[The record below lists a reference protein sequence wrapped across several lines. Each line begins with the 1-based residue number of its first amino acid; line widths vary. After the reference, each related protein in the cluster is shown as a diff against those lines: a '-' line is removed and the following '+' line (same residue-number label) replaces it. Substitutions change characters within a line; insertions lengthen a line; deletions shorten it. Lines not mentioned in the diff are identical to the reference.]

1 MGLGARGRPART
13 PSRTRGA
20 RRILGHRRTLVS
32 RRTTACCQNRCMRVV
47 VSGASGLIGPALVPA
62 LRADGHE
69 VVKLVRRDPT
79 SDDERRWDPASG
91 TLDPAHIAGAD
102 AIVNLSG
109 ANLDQRWTD
118 RAKREIL
125 ESRTKTTGLLAAV
138 AAELDSKPSAFVC
151 AGGTGIYG
159 NRGDEILTEE
169 SEAGGGFLAGVMR
182 ETEAAAGPAR
192 AAGIRVVNFR
202 QGIVLSQD
210 GGALKRM
217 LPFFRF
223 GLGGP
228 VGSGASMVELGLAR
242 RRRLRVSGRCRWRRS
257 RPRQP
262 GGSESRDEPSVR
274 KGARTRA
281 PTPGR
286 PARSELRGEASV
298 RRKGGRSPPVRAAR
312 ASRAAP
318 RRWLRVFGADD
329 RGRYRPGTRR
339 LTSGTIATWCIS

>member
-1 MGLGARGRPART
+1 
-13 PSRTRGA
+13 
-20 RRILGHRRTLVS
+20 
-32 RRTTACCQNRCMRVV
+32 MRVV

-69 VVKLVRRDPT
+69 VIKLVRRDPT
-79 SDDERRWDPASG
+79 SDDERGWDPASG

-182 ETEAAAGPAR
+182 ETEAAVGPAR

-228 VGSGASMVELGLAR
+228 VGSGRQWWSWVSLVDVVSAYRVAVAGDVAGPVNLAAPNPVTSRQFAKALGRALRRPAALPAPSFAVRLLFGEKGDEVLLFGQRALPAR
-242 RRRLRVSGRCRWRRS
+242 LLDAGFAFS
-257 RPRQP
+257 
-262 GGSESRDEPSVR
+262 
-274 KGARTRA
+274 A
-281 PTPGR
+281 PTI
-286 PARSELRGEASV
+286 EA
-298 RRKGGRSPPVRAAR
+298 GIAQA
-312 ASRAAP
+312 
-318 RRWLRVFGADD
+318 LAD
-329 RGRYRPGTRR
+329 
-339 LTSGTIATWCIS
+339 

>member
-1 MGLGARGRPART
+1 
-13 PSRTRGA
+13 
-20 RRILGHRRTLVS
+20 
-32 RRTTACCQNRCMRVV
+32 MRVV

-69 VVKLVRRDPT
+69 VIKLVRRDPT
-79 SDDERRWDPASG
+79 SDDERGWDPASG

-210 GGALKRM
+210 GGALKRI

-228 VGSGASMVELGLAR
+228 VGSGRQWWSWVSLVDVVSAYRVAVAGDVAGPVNLAAPNPVTSRQFAKALGRALRRPAALPAPSFAVRLLFGEKGDEVLLFGQRALPAR
-242 RRRLRVSGRCRWRRS
+242 LLDAGFEFS
-257 RPRQP
+257 
-262 GGSESRDEPSVR
+262 
-274 KGARTRA
+274 A
-281 PTPGR
+281 PTI
-286 PARSELRGEASV
+286 EA
-298 RRKGGRSPPVRAAR
+298 GIAQA
-312 ASRAAP
+312 
-318 RRWLRVFGADD
+318 LAD
-329 RGRYRPGTRR
+329 
-339 LTSGTIATWCIS
+339 